1 MINNINKIYRMK
13 EIKGVIFDLDGVIC
27 NTSRY
32 HFLAWKEL
40 ADELKIPFTET
51 DNERLK
57 GVSRS
62 VSLDILLS
70 LGDISAAPEQKAA
83 WMEEKNVCY
92 LKYVEQMTEEELL
105 PGVGEFIG
113 RLRKNGVKIA
123 LGSASKNAR
132 TILEHLGIRRCF
144 DYIVDGTMVRH
155 PKPDPE
161 VFLQAAEGMGLLPE
175 ECLVF
180 EDAQAGLSAAA
191 AGNIRCVYVGGSEK
205 IEGADYRITGFL
217 DQGLE
222 EIVL

>member
-1 MINNINKIYRMK
+1 MK
-13 EIKGVIFDLDGVIC
+13 KIKGVIFDLDGVIC

-32 HFLAWKEL
+32 HFLAWEEL

-123 LGSASKNAR
+123 LGSASKNAEM
-132 TILEHLGIRRCF
+132 ILEGLGITKYF
-144 DYIVDGTMVRH
+144 DAIVDGTMVTKA
-155 PKPDPE
+155 KPDPE
-161 VFLQAAEGMGLLPE
+161 VFLLGAKLLGVSAE
-175 ECLVF
+175 ECVVF
-180 EDAQAGLSAAA
+180 LLKFERYSSLL
-191 AGNIRCVYVGGSEK
+191 
-205 IEGADYRITGFL
+205 F
-217 DQGLE
+217 
-222 EIVL
+222 